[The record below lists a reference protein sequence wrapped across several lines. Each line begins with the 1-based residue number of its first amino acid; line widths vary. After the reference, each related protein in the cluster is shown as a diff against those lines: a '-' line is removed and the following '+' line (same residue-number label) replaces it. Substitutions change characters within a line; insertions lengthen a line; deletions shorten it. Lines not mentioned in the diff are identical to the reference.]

1 MTHATK
7 GINLVLSSG
16 GARGIAQIAVI
27 EELQKKGFEIKSIAG
42 SSIGA
47 VIGGVYAS
55 GYLPQYKDWVRSLS
69 KFDVFRLLDISI
81 SKQGFIR
88 GDRVFRAM
96 EEFIPDCAIEDLPID
111 YTAVATDLGNKTEYL
126 FQQGSLFKAM
136 RASVSIPTV
145 MQPVRYDGLTLID
158 GGVLNPL
165 PITCVRRNP
174 GDLLVVV
181 NVNAAIPYE
190 PIQLSAKEPE
200 PVKVE
205 EAEANESS
213 LNAQL
218 ELIKSK
224 VKSFLPNSEEGTTPP
239 KKVPPKTPGFFDLMV
254 ESIELMQDK
263 MTSLIVEDHQPD
275 LTINISKDAAGTF
288 EFYRAEEM
296 LALGRLA
303 FDQAMTDSTIQAT
316 NSGS

>member
-1 MTHATK
+1 MDTGFVK
-7 GINLVLSSG
+7 EKRGINLVLSSG

-27 EELQKKGFEIKSIAG
+27 EELQKKGFEINSIAG

-47 VIGGVYAS
+47 VVGGVYAC
-55 GYLPQYKDWVRSLS
+55 GYMPQYKAWVRSLS

-96 EEFIPDCAIEDLPID
+96 EEFIPDCAIEELPLH
-111 YTAVATDLGNKTEYL
+111 YTAVATDLGNKKEYL
-126 FQQGSLFKAM
+126 FRSGSLFKAM
-136 RASVSIPTV
+136 RASISIPTV

-165 PITCVRRNP
+165 PITCVRRDP
-174 GDLLVVV
+174 DDLLVVV

-190 PIQLSAKEPE
+190 PIQISEKVDLPVVTKE
-200 PVKVE
+200 E
-205 EAEANESS
+205 ETGNESA
-213 LNAQL
+213 LNVQF
-218 ELIKSK
+218 ELMKRK
-224 VKSFLPNSEEGTTPP
+224 VKSLFPSSEDGTGNS
-239 KKVPPKTPGFFDLMV
+239 KKEANKTPGFFDLMV

-275 LTINISKDAAGTF
+275 LTINISKDAASTF
-288 EFYRAEEM
+288 EFYRAEEL
-296 LALGRLA
+296 LAQGRIA
-303 FDQAMTDSTIQAT
+303 FEKAMIEA
-316 NSGS
+316 NLP